1 MTRRA
6 RTGRPAV
13 GDPYG
18 TGLLGTVLAPALA
31 VVGLLVVA
39 IVTLNLFNGELPF
52 GIGGGPTGNGNGANG
67 PDRTA
72 APSNVVIPEDEADFL
87 GSILY
92 VKAGNVWIQDAE
104 NGPRQL
110 SRSGHDSMASFSP
123 DGAWVYYIQTEERRG
138 YWPVRGRPGWWD
150 MEVPHLKRIRA
161 DGSMDRPEELATGR
175 FREGR
180 FDWFSWMRQPVLS
193 PNGTT
198 VAMVTDQPDPNDR
211 SVVLQLYDLEDEDF
225 TVPDVPVTDPL
236 GHQDPEWRADG
247 RMLLYVRNGRD
258 GTQGAPVIWR
268 YDTREREAA
277 AITTPGY
284 LEPSYSPDGRYIA
297 ATRTSPLGTDVVILH
312 GTRGT
317 ELLRVTNDGKSW
329 GPVWSPAGD
338 AVAFLRMDGQS
349 VDLYLAR
356 LTGPAGSWTVEET
369 IALTD
374 VSGLDAAST
383 PDWFIP
389 PEELP
394 APTAPPS
401 APPTTAPNPSASASS
416 GP

>member
-1 MTRRA
+1 MTRPARA
-6 RTGRPAV
+6 GRTRV

-18 TGLLGTVLAPALA
+18 TGLIGSILAPALA

-52 GIGGGPTGNGNGANG
+52 RIGGPTGNGNGVEG
-67 PDRTA
+67 PNRTP

-92 VKAGNVWIQDAE
+92 VKAGNIWIQDAE

-110 SRSGHDSMASFSP
+110 TRGGRDSMPSWSP
-123 DGAWVYYIQTEERRG
+123 DGEWVYYIQTTERRG
-138 YWPVRGRPGWWD
+138 LWPVRGRPSWWD

-161 DGSMDRPEELATGR
+161 DGSMDVPEELLSGR
-175 FREGR
+175 FRNGQ
-180 FDWFSWMRQPVLS
+180 FDWFYWMRQPVLS
-193 PNGTT
+193 PDGRT

-211 SVVLQLYDLEDEDF
+211 AVVLQLYDLDREAF
-225 TVPDVPVTDPL
+225 TVPEVSVTEPF

-247 RMLLYVRNGRD
+247 QMLLYVRNGRD
-258 GTQGAPVIWR
+258 GTRGAPVIYR
-268 YDTREREAA
+268 YDMEKLTASPL
-277 AITTPGY
+277 TTPGY

-297 ATRTSPLGTDVVILH
+297 ATRTSPLGTDIVILH
-312 GTRGT
+312 ATRGT
-317 ELLRVTNDGKSW
+317 ELLRVTSDGQSW

-349 VDLYLAR
+349 VDLHLAR
-356 LTGPAGSWTVEET
+356 LTGPRGDWTIEET
-369 IALTD
+369 VALTD

-389 PEELP
+389 PDQLP
-394 APTAPPS
+394 QPTARPS
-401 APPTTAPNPSASASS
+401 ATPAASS
-416 GP
+416 AASSAP